1 VAKRP
6 ERVRLLLADEQCL
19 FREAVKAVLEK
30 TGKFVV
36 VAEASHGDEATAAA
50 ISTQPDVALI
60 AADLPADGVDVTRTI
75 KDHVP
80 DCRVILLA
88 AREDQNTLLEA
99 LEAGAS
105 GYLTRES
112 PLSELIEAAHQV
124 HRGDI
129 LVPPRMLGGLL
140 ARLIV
145 RHREEK
151 EASRRV
157 ALLTRREKEVL
168 ALLAGGAGKRA
179 IAKALVISPE
189 TARTHVQNILEKLQV
204 HSQHEAA
211 AFVRQNGFLEDLV
224 GSPR

>member
-19 FREAVKAVLEK
+19 FREAVRTVLEK

-36 VAEASHGDEATAAA
+36 VAEAADGREAVAVA
-50 ISTQPDVALI
+50 IDAQPDVALV
-60 AADLPADGVDVTRTI
+60 AADLPVDGVDVTRTI

-80 DCRVILLA
+80 DCRILVLA
-88 AREDQNTLLEA
+88 AREDQDTLLEA

-112 PLSELIEAAHQV
+112 PLSELIEAARMV

-151 EASRRV
+151 EASRRL

-168 ALLAGGAGKRA
+168 GLLAGGAGKNA

-189 TARTHVQNILEKLQV
+189 TARTHVQNILEKLGV

-224 GSPR
+224 GTP

>member
-1 VAKRP
+1 MAKRP

-19 FREAVKAVLEK
+19 FREAVRTVLEK

-36 VAEASHGDEATAAA
+36 VAEAADGREALAVA
-50 ISTQPDVALI
+50 IDAQPDVALV
-60 AADLPADGVDVTRTI
+60 AADLPVDGVDVTRTI

-80 DCRVILLA
+80 DCRILVLA

-112 PLSELIEAAHQV
+112 PLSELIEAAHLV

-168 ALLAGGAGKRA
+168 TLLAGGAGKKA

-189 TARTHVQNILEKLQV
+189 TARTHVQNILEKLGV

-211 AFVRQNGFLEDLV
+211 AFVHQNGFLEELV
-224 GSPR
+224 VPP

>member
-19 FREAVKAVLEK
+19 FREAVRTVLEK

-36 VAEASHGDEATAAA
+36 VAEAADGREAVAVA
-50 ISTQPDVALI
+50 IDAQPDVALVT
-60 AADLPADGVDVTRTI
+60 ADLPVDGVDVTRAI
-75 KDHVP
+75 KDQVP
-80 DCRVILLA
+80 DCRILVLA
-88 AREDQNTLLEA
+88 AREDQDTLLEA

-112 PLSELIEAAHQV
+112 PLSELIEAARLV

-168 ALLAGGAGKRA
+168 GLLAGGAGKNA

-189 TARTHVQNILEKLQV
+189 TARTHVQNILEKLGV

-224 GSPR
+224 GTP